1 VRTDGVASGPAED
14 DGLPSLRRY
23 ASLREE
29 VAGALRAAL
38 VAGQM
43 VPGTVYS
50 APALAARFGVSPTP
64 VREAMLDLAK
74 EGLVEVVRNKG
85 FRVTELSEQ
94 DLDEITELRMLIEVP
109 TVARLAGQVTA
120 EALEGLRPLATTIV
134 GAAQAGD
141 LIAYVEADRRFHL
154 ELLRLGGNA
163 HIVATVDDLR
173 MRARLFGLAQLA
185 ERGLLVASAEE
196 HLRLLDLLAAAD
208 ANSNTDGTANASIDG
223 TAKPVGSANPDANSE
238 AVAELMRQHLGHVRG
253 IWAHG

>member
-1 VRTDGVASGPAED
+1 VSTQRVAEAAGD
-14 DGLPSLRRY
+14 DGLPQLRRY

-85 FRVTELSEQ
+85 FRVTELSER

-109 TVARLAGQVTA
+109 TVARLAGQVGA
-120 EALEGLRPLATTIV
+120 GDLERLRPLAASIV
-134 GAAQAGD
+134 AAARGGD
-141 LIAYVEADRRFHL
+141 LIAYVEADRQFHL
-154 ELLRLGGNA
+154 ELLELGGNSRV
-163 HIVATVDDLR
+163 VATVGELR
-173 MRARLFGLAQLA
+173 LRSRLFGLGQLA

-196 HLRLLDLLAAAD
+196 HVRLLDLLAAAD
-208 ANSNTDGTANASIDG
+208 PAGPARTASTASTASAASVAGTGDPAADGD
-223 TAKPVGSANPDANSE
+223 